1 MREQVITPRAGRGA
15 GGGAGKARAGE
26 IVQRP
31 AKRGPS
37 SSRAQ
42 AGGWRKV
49 LVYLPL
55 AGKIALA
62 VVAGVLL
69 FAGYRAAASAAF
81 FRARHVDV
89 SGASRASSE
98 DIKAVVLDGA
108 AQTGVWRADLGRI
121 SRELKKLPWVR
132 EAVVSRVL
140 PDGLRVRITERTPR
154 AVVRTGAGKFVW
166 VDEDAVTLGAASP
179 GDQILMRGW
188 DEEGTE
194 GARAQNSER
203 VEKFLEMTR
212 DWEAKGISRRVSE
225 VNLYDPDDV
234 RAQLTGDDAQIEI
247 QLGREDFGS
256 RLKFA
261 LEELDRQRST
271 PIGPFILHIN
281 VAQGIQKGNR
291 VTIGLSP
298 DAPNFSSG
306 GEGESS
312 AGPEVESAKVER
324 PKAAGRSTAAAK
336 PKPEARKAKEKE
348 TAARKDNARDRK
360 REQDKKAQKD
370 KKDKKDK
377 EPGAARTESRPRR
390 ATE

>member
-15 GGGAGKARAGE
+15 GGGGGKARAGE
-26 IVQRP
+26 MVQRP
-31 AKRGPS
+31 AKRGPA
-37 SSRAQ
+37 SSRAR

-55 AGKIALA
+55 AGKVALA

-98 DIKAVVLDGA
+98 DIKAVVLDGV
-108 AQTGVWRADLGRI
+108 AQTGVWRADLDRI
-121 SRELKKLPWVR
+121 SRELRKLPWVR

-140 PDGLRVRITERTPR
+140 PDGMRVRITERTPR

-179 GDQILMRGW
+179 GDQIFMRGW
-188 DEEGTE
+188 DEEATE
-194 GARAQNSER
+194 GARAENRER

-212 DWEAKGISRRVSE
+212 DWETKGIGGRVSE

-234 RAQLTGDDAQIEI
+234 RAQLTGDDSQIEI
-247 QLGREDFGS
+247 HLGREDFGN
-256 RLKFA
+256 RLRFA

-271 PIGPFILHIN
+271 PRGPFILHIN

-298 DAPNFSSG
+298 EAPNFSAG
-306 GEGESS
+306 GESES

-324 PKAAGRSTAAAK
+324 PKPTVRTAAAAK
-336 PKPEARKAKEKE
+336 PKKPEARKAKEKE
-348 TAARKDNARDRK
+348 TDARRKEDARDRK
-360 REQDKKAQKD
+360 KEQEKKAQ
-370 KKDKKDK
+370 KDKKDK